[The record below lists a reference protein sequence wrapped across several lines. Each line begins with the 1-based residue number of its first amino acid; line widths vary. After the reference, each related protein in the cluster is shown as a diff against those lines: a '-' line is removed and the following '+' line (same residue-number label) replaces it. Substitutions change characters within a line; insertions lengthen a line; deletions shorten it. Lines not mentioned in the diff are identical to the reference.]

1 MPNSICLAAENKGII
16 SSVVIKNEN
25 ISSNVA
31 THNSIN
37 NPVEMTD
44 IIAIFLNFSGSFSI
58 GGRKYK

>member
-44 IIAIFLNFSGSFSI
+44 IIAIFLNF
-58 GGRKYK
+58 